1 MASMLLLSGRMEI
14 SENQIARYLSD
25 RFSEQVRIVE
35 LSELSG
41 KTAPDEEMKKFGYGR
56 PILVLCVVG
65 GKRRRFVFHRI
76 RPNAFGRERED
87 DRAAAVWLDY
97 QSFNHLPRHV
107 PAVDMLSL
115 DDAGEMRSLGHAR
128 ELILVTVFKRGAPYA
143 HDLTRIRDEGELTPL
158 DRRRTQK
165 LASYLSQIH
174 QLRLDEP
181 MLWARRLRDLI
192 GHGEG
197 IMGLTDSYKAAQTD
211 LSDKELRSIEEAAN
225 GWRWRLKGASGR
237 LCQVHGDFH
246 PYNIVFEKEDMFWVL
261 DRSRGPWG
269 DSADDVSCMA
279 VNYLFFS
286 LQRYGR
292 LEGPFKEL
300 HDLFWKTY
308 LSFHP
313 DDGLP
318 YAVQPW
324 FAWRCL
330 VLASPLWYPD
340 ISDDVRSRLFQFIH
354 RVLKIKRFDY
364 RKINEYI
371 A

>member
-1 MASMLLLSGRMEI
+1 MAPMLLLLRRMEI
-14 SENQIARYLSD
+14 SEAQISRYLSD

-35 LSELSG
+35 MSELSG
-41 KTAPDEEMKKFGYGR
+41 KTVPDTEMKKFGYGR
-56 PILVLCVVG
+56 PFLVICVIG
-65 GKRRRFVFHRI
+65 GKRKHFVFHRI

-97 QSFNHLPRHV
+97 QSFNNLPRHV
-107 PAVDMLSL
+107 PAIDMVALEDS
-115 DDAGEMRSLGHAR
+115 GEMRSLGHAR
-128 ELILVTVFKRGAPYA
+128 ELVLVTAFRQGVPYVS
-143 HDLTRIRDEGELTPL
+143 DLMRIRDQEELTDL
-158 DRRRTQK
+158 DRRRAEK

-174 QLRLDEP
+174 QLRLNEP
-181 MLWARRLRDLI
+181 MLWKRRLRDLI

-197 IMGLTDSYKAAQTD
+197 IMGLTDSYKTD
-211 LSDKELRSIEEAAN
+211 KTNLNDKDLRSIEEAAN
-225 GWRWRLKGASGR
+225 VWRWRLKDVSGR

-246 PYNIVFEKEDMFWVL
+246 PFNIVFEKEDMFWVL

-300 HDLFWKTY
+300 HDLFWKSY
-308 LSFHP
+308 LSFRP

-340 ISDDVRSRLFQFIH
+340 ISDDVRNRLFQFIH
-354 RVLKIKRFDY
+354 RVLKVKRFDY
-364 RKINEYI
+364 RKVNEYI
-371 A
+371 V